1 MTLKTVKLDK
11 YSSLLRLTSL
21 AANEIFEEM
30 AESVEYLD
38 SDKAHEL
45 TEAALKSG
53 VDPVDIIE
61 KGFSVGLR
69 RVGDRF
75 GKGEAFLTDL
85 VAAAN
90 VMEEVSGRLSV
101 EITKS
106 KKQRD
111 ILGRVLIGTVEGDI
125 HSIGKNILKAMFEV
139 GGFEVVDL
147 GVDVPTSVFVEKTKE
162 YKPNI
167 LALSALMSTTI
178 IEQRGV
184 IEALKR
190 ADLRGGVKVMVG
202 GAAVTEK
209 WAKEIGADAYSEN
222 AYDAIKAAQGLV
234 SRH

>member
-1 MTLKTVKLDK
+1 
-11 YSSLLRLTSL
+11 LTTK
-21 AANEIFEEM
+21 NIFEEM
-30 AESVEYLD
+30 AESVEYFD
-38 SDKAHEL
+38 SDKALEL
-45 TEAALKSG
+45 TEAALNNG

-61 KGFSVGLR
+61 KGFSIGLR

-90 VMEEVSGRLSV
+90 VMEEVSSRLSV
-101 EITKS
+101 DITKS
-106 KKQRD
+106 KKEREL
-111 ILGRVLIGTVEGDI
+111 LGRVLIGTVAGDI

-139 GGFEVVDL
+139 GGFEVVDI
-147 GVDVPTSVFVEKTKE
+147 GVEVPTNVFVEKTRE
-162 YKPNI
+162 FKPNI
-167 LALSALMSTTI
+167 LALSALMSATI
-178 IEQRGV
+178 IEQREV

-190 ADLRGGVKVMVG
+190 AGLRGKVKVMVG

>member
-1 MTLKTVKLDK
+1 MTTK
-11 YSSLLRLTSL
+11 
-21 AANEIFEEM
+21 NIFEEM
-30 AESVEYLD
+30 AESVEYFD
-38 SDKAHEL
+38 SDKALEL
-45 TEAALKSG
+45 TEAALNNG

-61 KGFSVGLR
+61 KGFSIGLR

-90 VMEEVSGRLSV
+90 VMEEVSSRLSV
-101 EITKS
+101 DITKS
-106 KKQRD
+106 KKEREL
-111 ILGRVLIGTVEGDI
+111 LGRVLIGTVAGDI

-139 GGFEVVDL
+139 GGFEVVDI
-147 GVDVPTSVFVEKTKE
+147 GVEVPTNVFVEKTRE
-162 YKPNI
+162 FKPNI
-167 LALSALMSTTI
+167 LALSALMSATI
-178 IEQRGV
+178 IEQREV

-190 ADLRGGVKVMVG
+190 AGLRGKVKVMVG